1 MGSLHLTLCT
11 GLLTAVTALTPL
23 TAHAAE
29 DTGGTVSVS
38 PESPAPGGD
47 IALRL
52 TGCDGGTATA
62 VSAAFVSEARLTG
75 SGGTVTGETRIRT
88 SLKVGAYA
96 VRITCGDRTARGN
109 IRVAE
114 HRADTGTDTDTD
126 TDTGTGTG
134 TGTGGRTDT
143 DSGTDTRT
151 DTGTRTDTAPDSA
164 TAPHPSTPPSPT
176 APVRAGGGGT
186 SAHAHLTTTAADA
199 DREGPGTAHAIT
211 GLLLAGAAAVAVILR
226 GARKSR
232 RTR

>member
-1 MGSLHLTLCT
+1 MGSLHITLCT
-11 GLLTAVTALTPL
+11 GLLTAVTALAPL

-29 DTGGTVSVS
+29 GTGGTVSVS

-88 SLKVGAYA
+88 SLKIGAYA
-96 VRITCGDRTARGN
+96 VQITCGDRTARGN
-109 IRVAE
+109 IQVAE
-114 HRADTGTDTDTD
+114 HRTGTDSGTDSDTDTGTGTDTDTD
-126 TDTGTGTG
+126 TDT
-134 TGTGGRTDT
+134 
-143 DSGTDTRT
+143 DSD
-151 DTGTRTDTAPDSA
+151 PA

-176 APVRAGGGGT
+176 APVRAGGGGA
-186 SAHAHLTTTAADA
+186 SAHLTPTAADA